1 MDFDQQSFNGRKNFY
16 LPQFFKENAPL
27 VAYCTKHLHVQ
38 TALQYQREEQTLML
52 QRADIAAVRLGHLL
66 EMMAHDPLA
75 PEEKVAT
82 LRTSLA
88 EHYQRAEYL
97 QCATMGALVRENL
110 ATLRHVVT
118 EHADPATAP
127 GALH

>member
-1 MDFDQQSFNGRKNFY
+1 MEHRQRPEIAWQARARPVLRRDQRLRGGAFLRMRQPRGKIHCR
-16 LPQFFKENAPL
+16 P
-27 VAYCTKHLHVQ
+27 
-38 TALQYQREEQTLML
+38 ALTG
-52 QRADIAAVRLGHLL
+52 AVRLGHLL

-75 PEEKVAT
+75 PEEKVAA

-88 EHYQRAEYL
+88 EHNQRSEYL